1 MKLFPSTKAS
11 SIAPALLTALLFL
24 GLTACASE
32 TETSQDT
39 GTEVQEEVQGE
50 DMSEMESGASDVT
63 AQGTVSLLQGGL
75 TNIATDQAVQ
85 NIDGWLARIDDANND
100 ALDAVAD
107 NLEELKTALQADEID
122 GAEVGNLLTELGQ
135 QTSETASAA
144 TGQQMTQ
151 LQALGE
157 ALTSGGE
164 QLTSGGGM

>member
-1 MKLFPSTKAS
+1 
-11 SIAPALLTALLFL
+11 
-24 GLTACASE
+24 
-32 TETSQDT
+32 
-39 GTEVQEEVQGE
+39 
-50 DMSEMESGASDVT
+50 MESGASDVT